1 MSIENVKKIRKD
13 IKDNKEL
20 REKIENKLKIMIK
33 MKEI

>member
-1 MSIENVKKIRKD
+1 MSVENVKKFRED
-13 IKDNKEL
+13 LTDNKEL